1 MEFADIQTSLVR
13 RMISS
18 LPWFWFFPDTWNTFS
33 KQIILRIKVFFGILP
48 ALCLNFLNFCEW
60 KMRAQLAELPPFA
73 VYLFFSKCNSNY
85 QARRA
90 IKTGCSVQYFS
101 TVPTYIRSPTSTLS
115 SFRCQSPLP
124 SHCQPLVHCRFFPSK
139 LSAHLLSSLILTSLI
154 NFLGP
159 SFDAR
164 CKATLDSNQVC

>member
-1 MEFADIQTSLVR
+1 MQ
-13 RMISS
+13 
-18 LPWFWFFPDTWNTFS
+18 
-33 KQIILRIKVFFGILP
+33 
-48 ALCLNFLNFCEW
+48 
-60 KMRAQLAELPPFA
+60 AQLAEHPPFA

-101 TVPTYIRSPTSTLS
+101 TAPTYIRSPTSTLS
-115 SFRCQSPLP
+115 SFCCRSPLP
-124 SHCQPLVHCRFFPSK
+124 SRRRPLVRCRFFPSK

-154 NFLGP
+154 DFLGP

-164 CKATLDSNQVC
+164 CKAMLDGNQVCQRRFRHGQCSLTFAYIPFLQAGCDGTDDNGKFLLR